1 MINAL
6 LFFLEFVDV
15 LLKVQNIWK
24 YEKVVGYMNIKIFGN
39 FSKKMFWQHTTLN
52 YYTFC
57 VLIRVVGPIL
67 KWKNINMREN
77 IHMEIKFNGSYKVR

>member
-39 FSKKMFWQHTTLN
+39 FSKKMF
-52 YYTFC
+52 
-57 VLIRVVGPIL
+57 
-67 KWKNINMREN
+67 
-77 IHMEIKFNGSYKVR
+77 